1 MYVGGCALGHFWRS
15 SPTVCRG
22 RFSQAAFTVCNGIK
36 NLVHASLLTPTTSS
50 CDHLICKIYI
60 TVACFVLAVAF
71 CNSLSIRPCFHHGR
85 SPMLISLCHL
95 IRASFFWC
103 LLESDWPRM
112 SSCVTFRGNLHIW
125 HEIEQL
131 NKDTSE
137 EWSGST
143 LPGWRPWSTKIA
155 NLLARPI
162 PCLFFSL
169 TLAY

>member
-1 MYVGGCALGHFWRS
+1 MWVDVHLDISEGVLWQSVEEGSARRLLQFVMGLKIEFMRPFN
-15 SPTVCRG
+15 SP
-22 RFSQAAFTVCNGIK
+22 
-36 NLVHASLLTPTTSS
+36 SS

-60 TVACFVLAVAF
+60 TFACFGPAAAF
-71 CNSLSIRPCFHHGR
+71 CSSLSIRPCFHHCR

-95 IRASFFWC
+95 IRASFFCC

-131 NKDTSE
+131 KKDTSE

-143 LPGWRPWSTKIA
+143 LPGWRPWSTEIV

-162 PCLFFSL
+162 PCLFFPL
-169 TLAY
+169 TLEY